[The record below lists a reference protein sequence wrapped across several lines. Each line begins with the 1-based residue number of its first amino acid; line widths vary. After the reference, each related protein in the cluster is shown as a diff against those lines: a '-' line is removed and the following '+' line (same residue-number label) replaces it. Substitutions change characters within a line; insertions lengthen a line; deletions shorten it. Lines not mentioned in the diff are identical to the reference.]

1 MSKYKK
7 DDILI
12 NRIFESESISTI
24 NLLIVREVKDDKYI
38 CKSQLLGNKY
48 AKHRNTYS

>member
-38 CKSQLLGNKY
+38 CKSQLLGN
-48 AKHRNTYS
+48 